1 MIVPAL
7 SSPRIALLVL
17 SLPLART
24 RFGSRKQHA
33 RAPNHTSIFT
43 IRSIQRP
50 ANALLGRIAFNNQ
63 LKPRVAC
70 PSKLPA
76 HSSNPHS

>member
-7 SSPRIALLVL
+7 SSPRIALLAL

-24 RFGSRKQHA
+24 RFGSRKQHPP
-33 RAPNHTSIFT
+33 APNHISIFT
-43 IRSIQRP
+43 IRSIQPP
-50 ANALLGRIAFNNQ
+50 ANALLRRIAFNNQ
-63 LKPRVAC
+63 LNPHVAC
-70 PSKLPA
+70 PSELPA